1 MLPAQVADDELVAR
15 FIRNSSDMRPDLGRP
30 RYSALIPPRSRGDM
44 SVCRAAGLSDS
55 QIRAIGTEYVEQPPQ
70 VLKGYCL
77 LSAQHFRA
85 EHLDVVAA
93 PHPFP
98 AHANVVGWP
107 PDEDARL
114 IAKRLADL
122 AHLVKY

>member
-1 MLPAQVADDELVAR
+1 MLPAQVADDEPIAR
-15 FIRNSSDMRPDLGRP
+15 FIRNSGDMRPDQSRP
-30 RYSALIPPRSRGDM
+30 KYSALIPPRSRGDM
-44 SVCRAAGLSDS
+44 SVCRASGLSDA
-55 QIRAIGTEYVEQPPQ
+55 QIRAIGTEHVERPLQA
-70 VLKGYCL
+70 LKGYCV

-98 AHANVVGWP
+98 SHANVVGWP

-122 AHLVKY
+122 AWLVKY